1 MDPRSLGV
9 RWLANTD
16 VMKVQYDRVLRLFHL
31 PYLGSEI
38 QTSRRHIICMTG
50 LDEVKTLFY
59 LYNLI
64 ISRNNATLLSL
75 CSTTTITRTY
85 VCISRHVRSAEVNK
99 R

>member
-16 VMKVQYDRVLRLFHL
+16 VMKVQYDRVLRLFRL

-50 LDEVKTLFY
+50 LDEEDTIL
-59 LYNLI
+59 LI
-64 ISRNNATLLSL
+64 QLDYIS
-75 CSTTTITRTY
+75 
-85 VCISRHVRSAEVNK
+85 
-99 R
+99 